1 MNTPCKMR
9 KILILPNVAN
19 APTLIGMYD
28 TSCNLVESHTL
39 EIPLSD
45 GLVPFFVVFENK
57 GVKFKELYFVR
68 GPGSFMALKLIYLFA
83 KTLQITKNIA
93 LYATDAF
100 YFNNNSPIKAYGNCY
115 FVKENVETHTAELHT
130 SPNILLK
137 TYNAPNTIPPIAP
150 FALPKVLNLEIFSTE
165 LNPLYVLPPI

>member
-19 APTLIGMYD
+19 APTLIGVYD

-39 EIPLSD
+39 AIPLSD
-45 GLVPFFVVFENK
+45 GLVPLFVEFDNK
-57 GVKFKELYFVR
+57 GVAFKELYFVR

-100 YFNNNSPIKAYGNCY
+100 YFNDNSPIKAYGNCY
-115 FVKENVETHTAELHT
+115 FVKDNAESHATESHAL
-130 SPNILLK
+130 PNILLK
-137 TYNAPNTIPPIAP
+137 TYNVPNAIPPIAP
-150 FALPKVLNLEIFSTE
+150 FTLPQVLNLEIFSTE
-165 LNPLYVLPPI
+165 LSPLYVLPPI